1 MPLFMHDTKPSAARG
16 SSDDQHENINELIA
30 LCDEGGTIRFVSR
43 SFAEF
48 FGAPVENWMGRPFAP
63 GGARAAPGAPVAYRT
78 AVKSGGCDLVID
90 WEETVLGDGERLYV
104 GMARGAAADGASSS
118 DARKTVSDMRW
129 LATMSHEMRTPLNGI
144 LGMTGLLLDT
154 PLEPN
159 QRAYAES
166 VRESGV
172 ALLAL
177 INDLLDFAKIEA
189 GRLELDAAPF
199 SPYTLIQSI
208 AELLSPRAADKGIEI
223 SAYVDSKIPAKLFG
237 DEARLRQVLINLAG
251 NAVKF
256 TEDGGVSIEAHLVE
270 CADAAS
276 IRIDVRDTGIGIPQA
291 QQAAIFQEFSQAKS
305 EGSQNAEGTGLG
317 LAIARKIVRA
327 MDSDIMLRSAVGK
340 GSIFSFE
347 IALDYEESRSQA
359 QTPLDAPV
367 IIATKSLVL
376 ARSLKLQLAAAGAP
390 KIVLAGTVDDAQK
403 AIDTHAGA
411 VLLCDIYL
419 AGEGAGRL
427 ADMAARSYVLLSP
440 LAREHIAE
448 LKKSGFDG
456 YFIKPIRQSSLYEQL
471 STPAPS
477 SSSGKPGAETETPTE
492 AQGDTR
498 ALRILLAEDNQIN
511 AVLAKTIMTRAGHQ
525 VDVAKN
531 GREAVE
537 AVQRTP
543 YDLILMDMHMPDVD
557 GLQAAQEIRA
567 LDEKIARTPIIALTA
582 NAMAADRQKC
592 LAAGMDDFISKPFEP
607 NDLTDMIEK
616 WAGSTSGFSAA
627 S

>member
-1 MPLFMHDTKPSAARG
+1 MHDTEPSAARSTG
-16 SSDDQHENINELIA
+16 DEQHENISELIA
-30 LCDEGGTIRFVSR
+30 LCDEGGAIRFVSR

-63 GGARAAPGAPVAYRT
+63 GGAQAAPGAPVAYRT
-78 AVKSGGCDLVID
+78 VVKSGGRDRMID

-104 GMARGAAADGASSS
+104 GTARDSTADGAPVV
-118 DARKTVSDMRW
+118 DPRKAMADMRW

-223 SAYVDSKIPAKLFG
+223 AAYVDSKIPAKLFG
-237 DEARLRQVLINLAG
+237 DEGRLRQVLINLAG

-256 TEDGGVSIEAHLVE
+256 TEEGGVSIEAHLVE

-276 IRIDVRDTGIGIPQA
+276 IRIDVRDTGIGIPET
-291 QQAAIFQEFSQAKS
+291 QQAAIFQEFSQAKFAGRQS
-305 EGSQNAEGTGLG
+305 AEGTGLG

-347 IALDYEESRSQA
+347 ISLGYEESRSQTSA
-359 QTPLDAPV
+359 PIDAPV

-390 KIVLAGTVDDAQK
+390 NILLAGTVDEAQK
-403 AIDTHAGA
+403 AIEENANA
-411 VLLCDIYL
+411 LLLCDIYL

-427 ADMAARSYVLLSP
+427 AEKAARSYVLLSP

-471 STPAPS
+471 SASTPPS
-477 SSSGKPGAETETPTE
+477 SSKTTPVETDTPAETQEEKP
-492 AQGDTR
+492 AF
-498 ALRILLAEDNQIN
+498 RILLAEDNQIN

-537 AVQRTP
+537 AVQRAA
-543 YDLILMDMHMPDVD
+543 YHLILMDMHMPEVD
-557 GLQAAQEIRA
+557 GLQAAQEIRG
-567 LDEKIARTPIIALTA
+567 LDEEIARTPIIALTA

-592 LAAGMDDFISKPFEP
+592 IASGMDDFISKPFEP
-607 NDLTDMIEK
+607 SDLTDMIEK